1 MKGHGMTVGVVVNP
15 VAGGGR
21 MRRRWPDIERVLTRA
36 LGPLDVKE
44 TSEPG
49 DACDLARQLSMDGA
63 ELVIAAGGDG
73 TVSEAVDGLLQAR
86 GATGVAAEL
95 AVVPIGTGCDFARGV
110 GLVADID
117 RLAARIVGGDKRSI
131 DAGCVNYVG
140 DDGALASRHFINIAS
155 LGLSGPTDRA
165 VNAAKSGGRFSGR
178 LVFLFHTVRAM
189 LRYKFQNVRITVD
202 DGRPIEARIALVAIA
217 NAPYFG
223 GGMKIAPDAV
233 PDDGLLEVVIVR
245 GVSKFSLL
253 KDLRVLYSGRHKS
266 LPSCTMLR
274 GKKIVVEPLGS
285 TLADAALLDI
295 DGESPGRIPATF
307 EVISGAI
314 TVRG

>member
-1 MKGHGMTVGVVVNP
+1 MAVGVVVNP
-15 VAGGGR
+15 VAGSGR

-36 LGPLDVKE
+36 LGTLDVKE
-44 TSEPG
+44 TSGPG
-49 DACDLARQLSMDGA
+49 EACDLARQLSMDGA

-86 GATGVAAEL
+86 AAMGNAADL
-95 AVVPIGTGCDFARGV
+95 AIVPVGTGCDFVRGL

-117 RLAARIVGGDKRSI
+117 RLAARIAAGDKRTI

-140 DDGALASRHFINIAS
+140 DGGALASRHFINIAS
-155 LGLSGPTDRA
+155 LGVSGPTDRA
-165 VNAAKSGGRFSGR
+165 VNRASSVGYFSGR
-178 LVFLFHTVRAM
+178 LVFLFHTVREM
-189 LRYKFQNVRITVD
+189 LRYKFQNVRVTVD
-202 DGRPIEARIALVAIA
+202 GGEPIEARIALVAIA

-223 GGMKIAPDAV
+223 AGMKIAPDAA
-233 PDDGLLEVVIVR
+233 PDDGLFEVVIIR

-253 KDLRVLYSGRHKS
+253 KDFRLVYSGRHKS
-266 LPSCTMLR
+266 MPSCTILR

-285 TLADAALLDI
+285 SLADAALIDI

-307 EVISGAI
+307 EVIPAAI

>member
-1 MKGHGMTVGVVVNP
+1 MAVGVVVNP
-15 VAGGGR
+15 VAGSGR

-36 LGPLDVKE
+36 LGALDVKE
-44 TSEPG
+44 TSGPG
-49 DACDLARQLSMDGA
+49 EACDLARQLSMDGA

-86 GATGVAAEL
+86 TATGNAADL
-95 AVVPIGTGCDFARGV
+95 AIVPVGTASDFARGL
-110 GLVADID
+110 GLAADIEG
-117 RLAARIVGGDKRSI
+117 LAARIAAGDKRTI

-140 DDGALASRHFINIAS
+140 DGGALASRHFINIAS

-165 VNAAKSGGRFSGR
+165 VNAARSGGYFSGK
-178 LVFLFHTVRAM
+178 LVFLFHTVREL
-189 LRYKFQNVRITVD
+189 LRYKFQNVRVTVD
-202 DGRPIEARIALVAIA
+202 SGEPIEARIALVAIA

-233 PDDGLLEVVIVR
+233 PDDALFEVVIVR

-253 KDLRVLYSGRHKS
+253 RDLRRVYSGSHKS
-266 LPSCTMLR
+266 LPSCTILR
-274 GKKIVVEPLGS
+274 AKNVFAEPLDGPPANAS
-285 TLADAALLDI
+285 LLDI

-307 EVISGAI
+307 EVIPAAI